1 MLQVGTLLSVHV
13 HSYQSHEAHQP
24 DPPPP
29 PEGSELTRRLLSKVG
44 LAPSSRGITPGY
56 GRGGYGPGHD
66 EHFDVTVY
74 RNVAAVGGPAIEHLP
89 IGLMVNE
96 QQKKKAGYLGHNEH
110 GRERIL
116 ADWLEG
122 GGRSVGLSPLRRQRP
137 TMYLL
142 SRMYE
147 MLALNRASL
156 HTLEP
161 EGEEAPAARSGR
173 RPSLP
178 AATHKVNAIHRQV
191 SEPEGQEAQ
200 AARSSR
206 RPVYALHRQS
216 SSAEALEVAEAAVRD
231 PAVPPPGCASSPSR
245 LSEPAVKAPPPAE
258 TQDAS
263 GKGGARLRKG
273 ASSVIATSRIGRRYS
288 APPMVFSV
296 NENDSQDTT
305 RLQPVPESPR
315 RENTIS

>member
-1 MLQVGTLLSVHV
+1 VVTTATLNLMQNSFSRRGWFEPRPDLYKGNGRVRHERLVLQVGTLLSVHV

-56 GRGGYGPGHD
+56 GGGGYGPGHD

-122 GGRSVGLSPLRRQRP
+122 GGRADGLSPLRRQRP

-161 EGEEAPAARSGR
+161 EGEEAQAARSGR

-191 SEPEGQEAQ
+191 SEPAGEEAQ
-200 AARSSR
+200 AAR
-206 RPVYALHRQS
+206 RP
-216 SSAEALEVAEAAVRD
+216 AAG
-231 PAVPPPGCASSPSR
+231 VP
-245 LSEPAVKAPPPAE
+245 
-258 TQDAS
+258 
-263 GKGGARLRKG
+263 
-273 ASSVIATSRIGRRYS
+273 IGRRYS
-288 APPMVFSV
+288 APSMVFSV
-296 NENDSQDTT
+296 NENDSEDTT
-305 RLQPVPESPR
+305 RLQPVLESPR

>member
-1 MLQVGTLLSVHV
+1 VVTTATLNLMQNSFSRRGWFEPRPDLYKGNGRVRHERLVLQVGTLLSVHV

-56 GRGGYGPGHD
+56 GGGGYGPGHD

-74 RNVAAVGGPAIEHLP
+74 RNAAAVGGPAIEHLP

-122 GGRSVGLSPLRRQRP
+122 GGRADGLSPLRRQRP

-191 SEPEGQEAQ
+191 SEPEGEGAQ
-200 AARSSR
+200 AARSG
-206 RPVYALHRQS
+206 
-216 SSAEALEVAEAAVRD
+216 
-231 PAVPPPGCASSPSR
+231 PGG
-245 LSEPAVKAPPPAE
+245 PPA
-258 TQDAS
+258 AA
-263 GKGGARLRKG
+263 GRL
-273 ASSVIATSRIGRRYS
+273 GRRYS
-288 APPMVFSV
+288 APSMVFSV
-296 NENDSQDTT
+296 NENDSEDTT
-305 RLQPVPESPR
+305 RLQPVLESPR

>member
-1 MLQVGTLLSVHV
+1 MVTTATLNLMQNSFSRRGWFEPRPDLYKGNGRVRHERLVLQVGTLLSVHV

-56 GRGGYGPGHD
+56 GGGGYGPGHD

-122 GGRSVGLSPLRRQRP
+122 GGRADGLSPLRRQRP

-161 EGEEAPAARSGR
+161 EGEEAQAARSGR

-191 SEPEGQEAQ
+191 SEPEGA
-200 AARSSR
+200 
-206 RPVYALHRQS
+206 
-216 SSAEALEVAEAAVRD
+216 
-231 PAVPPPGCASSPSR
+231 PPG
-245 LSEPAVKAPPPAE
+245 PPRPRA
-258 TQDAS
+258 Q
-263 GKGGARLRKG
+263 
-273 ASSVIATSRIGRRYS
+273 IPIGRRYS
-288 APPMVFSV
+288 APSMVFSV
-296 NENDSQDTT
+296 DDENDSQDTT

>member
-1 MLQVGTLLSVHV
+1 MVTTATLNLMQNSFSRRGWFEPRPDLYKGNGRVRHERLVLQVGTLLSVHV

-56 GRGGYGPGHD
+56 GGGGYGPGHD

-122 GGRSVGLSPLRRQRP
+122 GGRADGLSPLRRQRP

-161 EGEEAPAARSGR
+161 EGEEA
-173 RPSLP
+173 
-178 AATHKVNAIHRQV
+178 
-191 SEPEGQEAQ
+191 Q
-200 AARSSR
+200 AAR
-206 RPVYALHRQS
+206 RP
-216 SSAEALEVAEAAVRD
+216 AAG
-231 PAVPPPGCASSPSR
+231 VP
-245 LSEPAVKAPPPAE
+245 
-258 TQDAS
+258 
-263 GKGGARLRKG
+263 
-273 ASSVIATSRIGRRYS
+273 IGRRYS
-288 APPMVFSV
+288 APSMVFSV

>member
-122 GGRSVGLSPLRRQRP
+122 GGRADGLSPLRRQRP

-173 RPSLP
+173 QPSLP

-191 SEPEGQEAQ
+191 SEPAGEEAQ
-200 AARSSR
+200 AAR
-206 RPVYALHRQS
+206 RP
-216 SSAEALEVAEAAVRD
+216 AAG
-231 PAVPPPGCASSPSR
+231 VP
-245 LSEPAVKAPPPAE
+245 
-258 TQDAS
+258 
-263 GKGGARLRKG
+263 
-273 ASSVIATSRIGRRYS
+273 IGRRYS
-288 APPMVFSV
+288 APSMVFSV
-296 NENDSQDTT
+296 NENDSEDTT
-305 RLQPVPESPR
+305 RLQPVLESPR